1 MRSGGGERPVL
12 LLYQLISSAMFPFYI
27 ARRKLKMDRVMSHMK
42 HISKYKK
49 GYWGASK
56 FCAPLPPL
64 LTPNS

>member
-49 GYWGASK
+49 GY
-56 FCAPLPPL
+56 
-64 LTPNS
+64 